1 MVVQRSHFV
10 QPTFSIFVVTT
21 NWFPVKTNYLPF
33 YYLSSIYFICFLQS
47 ALFYVNTSPL
57 EQLQTQS
64 HELELLSLR
73 YLFSAFHPSVPVFF
87 VHMGNTAPPRIVRHA
102 LALTSIPSR
111 PARTRFLNGEAGRSL
126 YNLVLWLWCFQQY
139 LLCYQVPIDC
149 LIVDS
154 VIHFYVDNIVA
165 EVNTIVSCLLCNF
178 FGNTYLTCFD
188 LRLITNTRG
197 TIQTQKGVFS
207 PQRNSTGYCMV
218 L

>member
-1 MVVQRSHFV
+1 M
-10 QPTFSIFVVTT
+10 
-21 NWFPVKTNYLPF
+21 
-33 YYLSSIYFICFLQS
+33 
-47 ALFYVNTSPL
+47 
-57 EQLQTQS
+57 QTQS
-64 HELELLSLR
+64 HELELLSLH

-87 VHMGNTAPPRIVRHA
+87 VRLGNTAPPRIVRHA

-139 LLCYQVPIDC
+139 LLCYQVPIDY
-149 LIVDS
+149 LIVVS

-165 EVNTIVSCLLCNF
+165 EVNTIVNCLLCNF
-178 FGNTYLTCFD
+178 FWQYLTCFV

-197 TIQTQKGVFS
+197 IIQTQKGVFS
-207 PQRNSTGYCMV
+207 SKKLNRLLCGVMRMFY